1 MSAIPGVALVAGV
14 ICIVVI
20 IAALVLYF
28 ARSRTVNLTR
38 TASPDEKPV
47 WMRTTP
53 PSETIE
59 ATRADGKGITVF
71 DHDPGEVVAAP
82 FAEQIED
89 ILSAKLRADPALSS
103 FVVDLGTGPEGE
115 LKIVVND
122 KSYTDIE
129 QIPDERLRQAFRQA
143 VEEWDRRM

>member
-53 PSETIE
+53 PLETIE
-59 ATRADGKGITVF
+59 ATQVDGEGITVF

-89 ILSAKLRADPALSS
+89 ILNAKLRADPALSS
-103 FVVDLGTGPEGE
+103 MVVDLGTGPEGE
-115 LKIVVND
+115 LEIIVND
-122 KSYTDIE
+122 ETYTDIE
-129 QIPDERLRQAFRQA
+129 QIPNERLRQALREA
-143 VEEWDRRM
+143 VEAWNQ